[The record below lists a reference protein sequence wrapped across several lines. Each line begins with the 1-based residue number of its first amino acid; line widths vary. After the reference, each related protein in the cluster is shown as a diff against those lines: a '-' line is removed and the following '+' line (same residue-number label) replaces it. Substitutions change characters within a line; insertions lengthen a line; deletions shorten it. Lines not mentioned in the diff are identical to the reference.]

1 MDRSEVSVS
10 KDDNNITY
18 NKLLVLFLIGCV
30 IGVLLE
36 GFFCLITKG
45 HWENHVVSVFFP
57 LNILYGSG
65 AILFYVGATK
75 LSRQS
80 LSNKVV
86 IMTTI
91 ATLLELFCGLFLK
104 YKLGMKAWSYTN
116 RVLNYQGIICLEFSL
131 AWGIVALVFFK
142 QLPNINKF
150 LDKFDK
156 RKYEIIYIVI
166 TCLLIVDLFLTG
178 ASIIRWSERHYGIEA
193 TNKFKQ
199 VIDLELSDKWMQNRF
214 IEWRFIR

>member
-1 MDRSEVSVS
+1 MDRSKVSVS

-57 LNILYGSG
+57 LNILYGLG

-104 YKLGMKAWSYTN
+104 YKLGMKAWSYAN
-116 RVLNYQGIICLEFSL
+116 RVLNYQGIICFEFSL
-131 AWGIVALVFFK
+131 AWGIVALVFCK

-156 RKYEIIYIVI
+156 HKYEIIYMVI
-166 TCLLIVDLFLTG
+166 TCLLVVDLFITG
-178 ASIIRWSERHYGIEA
+178 SSIIRWSERHYGIEA

>member
-1 MDRSEVSVS
+1 MDRSKLSVS

-131 AWGIVALVFFK
+131 AWGIVALVFCK

-166 TCLLIVDLFLTG
+166 TCLLVVDLFLTG